1 MKLYTKTG
9 DKGTTGLSGGSRVS
23 KSNARIIALGDI
35 DELNA
40 MLGLCRTL
48 SVDSIFEYRLASVQS
63 ILFAIGAEISYPS
76 NARKRLEIL
85 APEDVATLEE
95 SIDQQEEELEPL
107 TSFIL
112 PGGSSL
118 AAHFHLARAISRRA
132 ERSVVTL
139 GEHEAVRELVLRYLN
154 RLSDWLFIAARTANR
169 HSNVEDIKW
178 KRE

>member
-23 KSNARIIALGDI
+23 KANARIVALGDI

-63 ILFAIGAEISYPS
+63 LLFAIGAEISFPS
-76 NARKRLEIL
+76 NSKKRLEIL
-85 APEDVATLEE
+85 TKEDISTLEE
-95 SIDQQEEELEPL
+95 SIDQQDDELEPL

-139 GEHEAVRELVLRYLN
+139 CEVESVREVVIQYLN